1 MGVHIEHLFF
11 CLIFI
16 KGMSLERVKNLIQS
30 FNDGDYDDDIE
41 PYFNTL
47 MNFLNFVKKYGLLDE
62 LDLGQISSREFDD
75 ELFNFFEENGIV
87 SNMDYD
93 SMPEEFKNHFLLY
106 GLENNYEGTMW
117 FITNN
122 LITDVTIRPDGF
134 YLHLRD
140 REELEILF
148 CGGRRGEGARYVAKM
163 ILSED
168 GLGHE
173 WYYDNYVK
181 PYQVVDELNDT
192 NITTLKDIIFKEI
205 GDKEL
210 SLEDYD
216 SDFFEELSEEQGTEG
231 YFRLRAQD
239 LEGLV
244 KDEEAFNE
252 LCNNDLDELGQNL
265 KSLYWNSE
273 NQAYEN
279 EVYDLV
285 YNGLD
290 EYFEGRI
297 DEVPIEVT
305 RTDGSKVTR
314 YDSYIKIRNYQNIIK
329 TFLENNKG
337 ESYSDS
343 PLEYYGGL
351 TSLMTGMINNDEI
364 DCIDFR
370 VPDYPDWDRTT
381 KNINEN
387 FSEYF

>member
-1 MGVHIEHLFF
+1 
-11 CLIFI
+11 
-16 KGMSLERVKNLIQS
+16 MSLERVKNLIQS

-93 SMPEEFKNHFLLY
+93 SMPEEFKNNFLLY
-106 GLENNYEGTMW
+106 GLENNYENIMW
-117 FITNN
+117 FITHN
-122 LITDVTIRPDGF
+122 LITDVVIRPDGF

-148 CGGRRGEGARYVAKM
+148 CGNRRGDGARDVAK
-163 ILSED
+163 IVLSED

-181 PYQVVDELNDT
+181 PYQVVDELDEA

-210 SLEDYD
+210 SLEDYN

-273 NQAYEN
+273 NQAYED

-285 YNGLD
+285 YGGLD
-290 EYFEGRI
+290 EYFEGGI
-297 DEVPIEVT
+297 DDVPKEVT

-314 YDSYIKIRNYQNIIK
+314 YDQYIKIRDYQNIIK

-337 ESYSDS
+337 GSYNDS
-343 PLEYYGGL
+343 HLEYYGGL
-351 TSLMTGMINNDEI
+351 TSLLTGMMNNDEI

-370 VPDYPDWDRTT
+370 VPDYPDWNRTT
-381 KNINEN
+381 KNINELFN
-387 FSEYF
+387 DQIF

>member
-1 MGVHIEHLFF
+1 
-11 CLIFI
+11 
-16 KGMSLERVKNLIQS
+16 MSLEVAKDLVQS
-30 FNDGDYDDDIE
+30 FNNGEYEDEIE
-41 PYFNTL
+41 SYFNTL
-47 MNFLNFVKKYGLLDE
+47 MNFLNFIKKYGLLDE

-93 SMPEEFKNHFLLY
+93 SMPEEFKNHFLLN

-122 LITDVTIRPDGF
+122 LITDVVIKPDAF
-134 YLHLRD
+134 YLKLRD

-148 CGGRRGEGARYVAKM
+148 CGSNRGGGARYVAKM
-163 ILSED
+163 VLSED

-173 WYYDNYVK
+173 WYYDNSVK
-181 PYQVVDELNDT
+181 PHQVVDELDDS

-210 SLEDYD
+210 SLEDYN

-231 YFRLRAQD
+231 YFRIRAQD
-239 LEGLV
+239 LNGLV
-244 KDEEAFNE
+244 KDESAFNE
-252 LCNNDLDELGQNL
+252 LCESELDDLGQNL

-273 NQAYEN
+273 NQAYED

-285 YNGLD
+285 YGGLD
-290 EYFEGRI
+290 QYFEGRI
-297 DEVPIEVT
+297 SEVPREVT

-337 ESYSDS
+337 DAYSDS
-343 PLEYYGGL
+343 HLEYYGGFIE
-351 TSLMTGMINNDEI
+351 LMNFMMNNDDI

-370 VPDYPDWDRTT
+370 VPDYPDWSRTT

-387 FSEYF
+387 FSEYL

>member
-1 MGVHIEHLFF
+1 
-11 CLIFI
+11 
-16 KGMSLERVKNLIQS
+16 MSLERVKNLIQS

-93 SMPEEFKNHFLLY
+93 SMPEEFKNNFLLY
-106 GLENNYEGTMW
+106 GLENNYEDTMW

-122 LITDVTIRPDGF
+122 LITDVIIKPDGF
-134 YLHLRD
+134 YLKLRD

-148 CGGRRGEGARYVAKM
+148 CGGRRGDGARDVAK
-163 ILSED
+163 IVLSED

-181 PYQVVDELNDT
+181 PYQVVDELDEA

-210 SLEDYD
+210 SLEDYN

-231 YFRLRAQD
+231 YFRIRAQD
-239 LEGLV
+239 LNGLV

-273 NQAYEN
+273 NIAYES

-285 YNGLD
+285 YGGLD

-297 DEVPIEVT
+297 DEVPKEVT
-305 RTDGSKVTR
+305 RTDGSKITR
-314 YDSYIKIRNYQNIIK
+314 YDQYIKIRDYQNIIK

-337 ESYSDS
+337 GSYNDS
-343 PLEYYGGL
+343 HLEYYGGL
-351 TSLMTGMINNDEI
+351 TSLLTGMMNNDEI

-370 VPDYPDWDRTT
+370 VPDYPDWNRTT
-381 KNINEN
+381 KNINELFN
-387 FSEYF
+387 DQIF

>member
-1 MGVHIEHLFF
+1 
-11 CLIFI
+11 
-16 KGMSLERVKNLIQS
+16 MSLEVAKELVDE
-30 FNDGDYDDDIE
+30 FNNGEYEENIE
-41 PYFNTL
+41 PHFNTL
-47 MNFLNFVKKYGLLDE
+47 MNFLKFVKKYGLLDE

-75 ELFNFFEENGIV
+75 ELFNFFEENGVV

-122 LITDVTIRPDGF
+122 LITDVIIRPDGF
-134 YLHLRD
+134 YLKLRD

-148 CGGRRGEGARYVAKM
+148 CGGRRNGNARDVAKL
-163 ILSED
+163 ILGED
-168 GLGHE
+168 GLGHD
-173 WYYDNYVK
+173 WYYDNTVG
-181 PYQVVDELNDT
+181 PHQVVEELNDS

-205 GDKEL
+205 GDIEL
-210 SLEDYD
+210 SLEDYN
-216 SDFFEELSEEQGTEG
+216 SDFFSELSEEQGTEG
-231 YFRLRAQD
+231 YFRIRAQD

-244 KDEEAFNE
+244 KDESAFNE
-252 LCNNDLDELGQNL
+252 LCESELEDLGQNL

-273 NQAYEN
+273 NQAYED
-279 EVYDLV
+279 EVYYLV
-285 YNGLD
+285 YGGLD

-297 DEVPIEVT
+297 DDVPKEVT

-337 ESYSDS
+337 DAYSDS
-343 PLEYYGGL
+343 HLEYYGGFIE
-351 TSLMTGMINNDEI
+351 LMNFMMNNDDI

-370 VPDYPDWDRTT
+370 VPDYPDWDRTR

-387 FSEYF
+387 FPEYL

>member
-1 MGVHIEHLFF
+1 
-11 CLIFI
+11 
-16 KGMSLERVKNLIQS
+16 MSLERVKNLIQS

-93 SMPEEFKNHFLLY
+93 SMPEEFKNNFLLY
-106 GLENNYEGTMW
+106 GLENNYEDTMW

-122 LITDVTIRPDGF
+122 LITDVIIKPDGF
-134 YLHLRD
+134 YLKLRD

-148 CGGRRGEGARYVAKM
+148 CGGRRGDGARDVAK
-163 ILSED
+163 IVLSED

-181 PYQVVDELNDT
+181 PYQVVDELDEA

-205 GDKEL
+205 GDIEL
-210 SLEDYD
+210 SLEDYN
-216 SDFFEELSEEQGTEG
+216 SDFFSELSEEQGTEG

-273 NQAYEN
+273 NQAYED

-285 YNGLD
+285 YGGLD
-290 EYFEGRI
+290 EYFEGGI
-297 DEVPIEVT
+297 DDVPKEVT

-314 YDSYIKIRNYQNIIK
+314 YDQYIKIRDYQNIIK

-337 ESYSDS
+337 GSYNDS
-343 PLEYYGGL
+343 HLEYYGGL
-351 TSLMTGMINNDEI
+351 TSLLTGMMNNDEI

-370 VPDYPDWDRTT
+370 APDYPDWNRTT
-381 KNINEN
+381 KNINELFN
-387 FSEYF
+387 DQIF

>member
-1 MGVHIEHLFF
+1 
-11 CLIFI
+11 
-16 KGMSLERVKNLIQS
+16 MSLERVKNLIQS

-47 MNFLNFVKKYGLLDE
+47 MNFLNFVKKYGLLGE

-75 ELFNFFEENGIV
+75 ELFNFFEENGVV

-93 SMPEEFKNHFLLY
+93 NMPEQFKNHFLLY
-106 GLENNYEGTMW
+106 GLENNYEDTMV

-122 LITDVTIRPDGF
+122 LITDVDIRPDGF

-163 ILSED
+163 VLSED

-173 WYYDNYVK
+173 WYYDNTVK
-181 PYQVVDELNDT
+181 PHQVVDELDEA

-205 GDKEL
+205 GDVEL
-210 SLEDYD
+210 SLDDYD
-216 SDFFEELSEEQGTEG
+216 SDFFSELSEEQGTDG
-231 YFRLRAQD
+231 YFRIRAQD

-244 KDEEAFNE
+244 KDEDAFNE
-252 LCNNDLDELGQNL
+252 LCKNDLDELGQNL

-273 NQAYEN
+273 NLAYED

-285 YNGLD
+285 YGGLE

-297 DEVPIEVT
+297 SEVPREVT

-314 YDSYIKIRNYQNIIK
+314 YDQYIKIRDYQNIIT

-337 ESYSDS
+337 DAYNDS
-343 PLEYYGGL
+343 HLEYYGGFIQ
-351 TSLMTGMINNDEI
+351 LMNFMINNDDI

-370 VPDYPDWDRTT
+370 VPDYPDWDRTR
-381 KNINEN
+381 KNINEFFN
-387 FSEYF
+387 DYI

>member
-1 MGVHIEHLFF
+1 
-11 CLIFI
+11 
-16 KGMSLERVKNLIQS
+16 MSLERAKNLVQS

-106 GLENNYEGTMW
+106 GLENNYEDTMW

-122 LITDVTIRPDGF
+122 LITDVIIRPDGF
-134 YLHLRD
+134 YLRLRD

-148 CGGRRGEGARYVAKM
+148 CGGRRDEGARGAAKLV
-163 ILSED
+163 LSED
-168 GLGHE
+168 GLGHD
-173 WYYDNYVK
+173 WYYDNSVK
-181 PYQVVDELNDT
+181 PHQVVEELDDT
-192 NITTLKDIIFKEI
+192 NITALKDIIFKEI
-205 GDKEL
+205 GDIEL
-210 SLEDYD
+210 SLEDYN

-231 YFRLRAQD
+231 YFRIRAQD
-239 LEGLV
+239 LNGLV
-244 KDEEAFNE
+244 SNESAFNE
-252 LCNNDLDELGQNL
+252 LCESELDDLGQNL

-273 NQAYEN
+273 NQSYED

-290 EYFEGRI
+290 EYFEGKI
-297 DEVPIEVT
+297 DDVPKEVT

-337 ESYSDS
+337 GAYSDS
-343 PLEYYGGL
+343 HLEYYGGL
-351 TSLMTGMINNDEI
+351 TSLLTGMMNNDEM

-370 VPDYPDWDRTT
+370 VPDYPDWSRTT

-387 FSEYF
+387 FSEYL

>member
-1 MGVHIEHLFF
+1 
-11 CLIFI
+11 
-16 KGMSLERVKNLIQS
+16 MSLERAKNLVQS

-106 GLENNYEGTMW
+106 GLENNYEDTMW

-122 LITDVTIRPDGF
+122 LITDVIIRPDGF
-134 YLHLRD
+134 YLRLRD

-148 CGGRRGEGARYVAKM
+148 CGGRRDEGARGAAKLV
-163 ILSED
+163 LSED
-168 GLGHE
+168 GLGHD
-173 WYYDNYVK
+173 WYFDNSIN
-181 PYQVVDELNDT
+181 PHQVVEELDDT
-192 NITTLKDIIFKEI
+192 NITALKDIIFKEI
-205 GDKEL
+205 GDIEL
-210 SLEDYD
+210 SLEDYN

-231 YFRLRAQD
+231 YFRIRAQD
-239 LEGLV
+239 LNGLV
-244 KDEEAFNE
+244 SNESAFNE
-252 LCNNDLDELGQNL
+252 LCESELDDLGQNL

-273 NQAYEN
+273 NQSYED

-290 EYFEGRI
+290 EYFEGKI
-297 DEVPIEVT
+297 DDVPKEVT

-337 ESYSDS
+337 GAYSDS
-343 PLEYYGGL
+343 HLEYYGGL
-351 TSLMTGMINNDEI
+351 TSLLTGMINNDEM

-370 VPDYPDWDRTT
+370 VPDYPDWNRTR

-387 FSEYF
+387 FSEYL